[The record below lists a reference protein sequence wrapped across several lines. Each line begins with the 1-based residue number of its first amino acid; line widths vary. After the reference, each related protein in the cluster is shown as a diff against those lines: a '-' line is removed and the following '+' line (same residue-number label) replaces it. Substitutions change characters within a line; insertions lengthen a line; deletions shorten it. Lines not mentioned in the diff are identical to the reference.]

1 MRLMKFL
8 LPLALLSASVF
19 AAETTH
25 WIDEAGQRQLTMT
38 EDEARLVML
47 SFRWTYDPGAL
58 PGWTGNGQRAGETTV
73 FAVTVADEN
82 ENRDPFFRAKRSENR
97 LEIEFRSSDKPD
109 QPDPGIRGVFTR
121 LSDEKRLALAK
132 KEFEAAEARLA
143 LALQNAT
150 RDGRHDD
157 KVIVS
162 DWRAKWI
169 DLRKKWFSISY
180 APDGVKPE
188 SDPLFWQRLAQATM
202 FGYAFNEQRVD
213 PKNKGGW
220 AGDYNDGFG
229 GSITIRERK
238 EGALRINLNC
248 SRGLDA
254 GDLNVTDVAGDI
266 PASAVKKQG
275 ELRTAEAVLELNG
288 GAEGAPP
295 KKVRVKLQRRGGALW
310 VEAVFLQPG
319 NRKGWLDG
327 IYRWYPVPEM
337 AQ

>member
-1 MRLMKFL
+1 MRALKLLLFL
-8 LPLALLSASVF
+8 CSTGF
-19 AAETTH
+19 AAETTY
-25 WIDEAGQRQLTMT
+25 WIDEVGQRQLTMV
-38 EDEARLVML
+38 EDEARRVTL

-58 PGWTGNGQRAGETTV
+58 PGWNGNGQRAGDSTV

-82 ENRDPFFRAKRSENR
+82 EIRDPFFRAKRSENR
-97 LEIEFRSSDKPD
+97 LEIDFRSPDKPD

-121 LSDEKRLALAK
+121 LSDEKRLLVAK
-132 KEFEAAEARLA
+132 REFEAAEARLV

-162 DWRAKWI
+162 DWRAKWA
-169 DLRKKWFSISY
+169 DLRKKWLSISY

-188 SDPLFWQRLAQATM
+188 ADPLFWQRLAQATM

-319 NRKGWLDG
+319 DRKGWLDG

-337 AQ
+337 AE